1 MADLKPGEEIAGYV
15 IERWIGAGGSGT
27 VYAARHPRLPRL
39 AALKVFNRDEVTA
52 DAEGWRRF
60 EREADITARF
70 DHPNI
75 VSVYDRGLDDG
86 RLWIAMQFVEGP
98 DADSLS
104 GLAPER
110 ALRVGGGI
118 ASALDYAHGK
128 GVLHRDVKPSN
139 IMLSPAEDGRPE
151 RALLTDFGIAR
162 LRDETTHV
170 TKTGDI
176 SATFAFASPEQV
188 SGRFLDPRTDQYS
201 LACTLFVLLTGSR
214 PFLATDLAGLI
225 YAHTSTPPLHVT
237 QVRPD
242 LSAGFDAVFDRALA
256 KHPDERFPSC
266 TDFAEAAWAAWRVAT
281 TPTVLTA
288 PPTVLTTPPI
298 GFVTDPAALRSPRTD
313 PTVLRSP
320 HTDPALLRSPRTD
333 PTVLG
338 PGRYYTEPGA
348 PAYGVAY
355 GASTGSFEDAAPHRH
370 RVPEPARAGSGVGRG
385 VLTGLLAVLAATVIA
400 GGAILVTVDLESHG
414 RTSGAP
420 VSASVPT
427 MATAVPTGGQT
438 PVAAVPPSTLA
449 GRVPGDF
456 IGQWAGTSD
465 TNADD
470 YRLVIRQGNL
480 NDDVVTSTVLRDN
493 RPICVFDYRLLGVP
507 GTGDITVG
515 AGTLVSGGS
524 GCNPQSTH
532 ELLLSNGRIT
542 RALSTSGYVTYTRV
556 G

>member
-1 MADLKPGEEIAGYV
+1 MTDLKPGEEIAGYV

-86 RLWIAMQFVEGP
+86 RLWIAMQYVDGP
-98 DADSLS
+98 AADRLS
-104 GLAPER
+104 GLSPER
-110 ALRVGGGI
+110 ALRIGDGI
-118 ASALDYAHGK
+118 ASALDYAHSK

-139 IMLSPAEDGRPE
+139 ILLSPAEDGRPE

-214 PFLATDLAGLI
+214 PYLANDLAGLI

-242 LSAGFDAVFDRALA
+242 LPRGLDAVFDRALA
-256 KHPDERFPSC
+256 KHPDERFASC
-266 TDFAEAAWAAWRVAT
+266 ADFTD
-281 TPTVLTA
+281 
-288 PPTVLTTPPI
+288 
-298 GFVTDPAALRSPRTD
+298 AALRAWRAPATA
-313 PTVLRSP
+313 TVLRS
-320 HTDPALLRSPRTD
+320 SRTD

-338 PGRYYTEPGA
+338 PGHYYTDPQ
-348 PAYGVAY
+348 PAYGVSY
-355 GASTGSFEDAAPHRH
+355 GASAGPVEDDAPHRH
-370 RVPEPARAGSGVGRG
+370 RAPDPVRTAPGTGRA
-385 VLTGLLAVLAATVIA
+385 VLTGMLAVLAATVL
-400 GGAILVTVDLESHG
+400 GGSAIWVTVSLESHG
-414 RTSGAP
+414 RNNNTP
-420 VSASVPT
+420 LSA
-427 MATAVPTGGQT
+427 AVPTVATVIPTTAAATTT
-438 PVAAVPPSTLA
+438 PAASTPA
-449 GRVPGDF
+449 GRVPSEFVGDWT
-456 IGQWAGTSD
+456 GSSD
-465 TNADD
+465 SNAND
-470 YRLVIRQGNL
+470 YRLTIRQGEL
-480 NDDVVTSTVLRDN
+480 NQPLVTSTISTGGRV
-493 RPICVFDYRLLGVP
+493 ICVFDYRLLGVP
-507 GTGDITVG
+507 STGDITLG
-515 AGTLVSGGS
+515 AGTLTSGGS
-524 GCNPQSTH
+524 GCQVQGTH
-532 ELLLSNGRIT
+532 ELVLSNGVLT
-542 RALSTSGYVTYTRV
+542 RALSVSGFVTYRKV
-556 G
+556 S

>member
-1 MADLKPGEEIAGYV
+1 MADLKPGEDIAGYV

-39 AALKVFNRDEVTA
+39 AAVKVFNRDEVTA

-110 ALRVGGGI
+110 ALRVGSGI

-170 TKTGDI
+170 TRTGDI

-201 LACTLFVLLTGSR
+201 LACTLFVLLTGCR

-225 YAHTSTPPLHVT
+225 YAHTSTPPLHVS

-242 LSAGFDAVFDRALA
+242 LPGGFDAVFDRALA

-266 TDFAEAAWAAWRVAT
+266 ADFTDAVWQVWRVAS
-281 TPTVLTA
+281 TPTVSD
-288 PPTVLTTPPI
+288 TPPI
-298 GFVTDPAALRSPRTD
+298 GFVTDPGVPRSPRTDPTVLRSPRTD

-320 HTDPALLRSPRTD
+320 RTD

-338 PGRYYTEPGA
+338 PGHYHTDPGA

-355 GASTGSFEDAAPHRH
+355 GANAGSFEDAAPHRH
-370 RVPEPARAGSGVGRG
+370 RAPEPARGGAGVGRG
-385 VLTGLLAVLAATVIA
+385 VVTGLLAVLAAAVI
-400 GGAILVTVDLESHG
+400 GGSAVLVTVNLESHG

-420 VSASVPT
+420 VSAAVPT
-427 MATAVPTGGQT
+427 VATAVSSVATSI
-438 PVAAVPPSTLA
+438 AAVPPSTLA
-449 GRVPGDF
+449 GRVPQDF
-456 IGQWAGTSD
+456 VGEWSGTSD
-465 TNADD
+465 SNADD

-480 NDDVVTSTVLRDN
+480 NDAVVTSTVLRGS
-493 RPICVFDYRLLGVP
+493 RPLCVFDYRLLGVP
-507 GTGDITVG
+507 GAGDITVG
-515 AGTLVSGGS
+515 AGTVISGGS
-524 GCNPQSTH
+524 SCSPQDTH
-532 ELLLSNGRIT
+532 ELVLSNGRIT
-542 RALSTSGYVTYTRV
+542 RALSVSGYVTYTRV
-556 G
+556 K

>member
-1 MADLKPGEEIAGYV
+1 MADLKPGEDIAGYV

-39 AALKVFNRDEVTA
+39 AALKVFNRDEVNA

-86 RLWIAMQFVEGP
+86 RLWIAMQFVAGP
-98 DADSLS
+98 DADSRS

-110 ALRVGGGI
+110 ALRVGSGI

-237 QVRPD
+237 QVRPE
-242 LSAGFDAVFDRALA
+242 LPAGFDAVFDRALA

-266 TDFAEAAWAAWRVAT
+266 TDFADAVREAWRVPAA
-281 TPTVLTA
+281 PTL
-288 PPTVLTTPPI
+288 LSTPPSGAGTPPR
-298 GFVTDPAALRSPRTD
+298 GFVTDPAALRSPSTD
-313 PTVLRSP
+313 PT
-320 HTDPALLRSPRTD
+320 LLRTPRTGPGMVGSPRTD

-338 PGRYYTEPGA
+338 PGRSHTEPGA
-348 PAYGVAY
+348 PVYGMAY
-355 GASTGSFEDAAPHRH
+355 GAHADSFEDAAPHRY
-370 RVPEPARAGSGVGRG
+370 RAPDPVRGGSGVGRG
-385 VLTGLLAVLAATVIA
+385 VLTGLLAVLAAAVI
-400 GGAILVTVDLESHG
+400 GGSAILVTADLESHG

-420 VSASVPT
+420 LSAVVPT
-427 MATAVPTGGQT
+427 VATAVSATDRT
-438 PVAAVPPSTLA
+438 SIAAIPPSTPA
-449 GRVPGDF
+449 GLVPQAF
-456 IGQWAGTSD
+456 IGEWSGTSD
-465 TNADD
+465 ANADD
-470 YRLVIRQGNL
+470 YRLVIRQGAL

-507 GTGDITVG
+507 GAGDITVG
-515 AGTLVSGGS
+515 AGTVVSGGTS
-524 GCNPQSTH
+524 CSPQGSH
-532 ELLLSNGRIT
+532 ELVLGNGRIT
-542 RALSTSGYVTYTRV
+542 RALSVSGHVTYTRV
-556 G
+556 S

>member
-39 AALKVFNRDEVTA
+39 AALKVFHRDEVNA
-52 DAEGWRRF
+52 DADGWRRF

-86 RLWIAMQFVEGP
+86 RLWIAMQYVDGP
-98 DADSLS
+98 DADGLS
-104 GLAPER
+104 GLSPER
-110 ALRVGGGI
+110 ALRIGAGI
-118 ASALDYAHGK
+118 ASALDYAHSK

-139 IMLSPAEDGRPE
+139 IMLSPAENGRPE

-188 SGRFLDPRTDQYS
+188 SGRPLDPRTDQYS

-214 PFLATDLAGLI
+214 PFLANDLVGLI
-225 YAHTSTPPLHVT
+225 YAHTTTPPLRVT

-242 LSAGFDAVFDRALA
+242 LPAGLDAVFDRALA

-266 TDFAEAAWAAWRVAT
+266 VDFTDAALAALRAPAT
-281 TPTVLTA
+281 KTSVD
-288 PPTVLTTPPI
+288 TPPI
-298 GFVTDPAALRSPRTD
+298 GFVTDPTVARSPRTD

-320 HTDPALLRSPRTD
+320 GTD

-338 PGRYYTEPGA
+338 PGHYYADSGQPV
-348 PAYGVAY
+348 YGIAY
-355 GASTGSFEDAAPHRH
+355 GAGGPAEDAVPHRH
-370 RVPEPARAGSGVGRG
+370 RVPDPVRPASGTSRG
-385 VLTGLLAVLAATVIA
+385 VLIGLFAVLTAAVL
-400 GGAILVTVDLESHG
+400 GGSAIWVVAELESHG
-414 RTSGAP
+414 TPSGAP
-420 VSASVPT
+420 LSAAIPT
-427 MATAVPTGGQT
+427 MATAVPATT
-438 PVAAVPPSTLA
+438 VAATTTPA
-449 GRVPGDF
+449 GRVPAEFVGEWS
-456 IGQWAGTSD
+456 GSSD
-465 TNADD
+465 SNAND
-470 YRLVIRQGNL
+470 YHLSIRQGEINQVL
-480 NDDVVTSTVLRDN
+480 VTSTVRTSSVT
-493 RPICVFDYRLLGVP
+493 CVFDYRLLGVP
-507 GTGDITVG
+507 GTGDITLG
-515 AGTLVSGGS
+515 AGTLSAGGS
-524 GCNPQSTH
+524 GCQVQGTH
-532 ELLLSNGRIT
+532 ELLLSNGQIT
-542 RALSTSGYVTYTRV
+542 RALSVSGFVTYQKV